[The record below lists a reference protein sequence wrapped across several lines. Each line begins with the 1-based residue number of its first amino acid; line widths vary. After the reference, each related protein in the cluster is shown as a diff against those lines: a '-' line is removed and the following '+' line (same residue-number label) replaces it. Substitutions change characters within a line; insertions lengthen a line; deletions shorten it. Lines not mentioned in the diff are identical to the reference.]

1 MATTIAPHERLN
13 ALLEQAG
20 YGRVTF
26 FTVKDGILTETVISK
41 KLEYIFFPVAKV
53 VRDVTESFNE
63 YLYQTSSDVG
73 NLADE
78 YDYYEEDFVDA
89 GKTEYFAIEQSEIS
103 IDELAR
109 RLFELSKQYPFSQY
123 VAGDE
128 IISNDNYKYKKYGMF
143 FDPDVTESVIED
155 GGYKN
160 DPEALEALTKEVSGL
175 QDSLADIADIA
186 QRISSESNVVKVR
199 PREMSKVALWKVLG
213 QYLPGMD
220 KVSSVIENGL
230 SWGVSYD
237 AANGVLFPTVNG
249 QRYTR
254 PQLEGYSKRIHDASM
269 RITPEDLSIMLSGIV
284 PTPNDY
290 IFRFLATP
298 EGKPFADE
306 LRASL
311 PDPRPLFDKRVEDYL
326 AERVNSGA
334 WELVTAGDKPH
345 GLHFKN
351 GTFIPIQEILSNQS
365 VLHLCNAGGTNALDG
380 SYVYESFFEFVKDGN
395 QYITGEGRDSWT
407 ETEFDRDCDKTYPP
421 TMTALKIQDDKIIKT
436 VLYEASGKGKEALSP
451 DTANSRMC
459 ASSKIKDSVLSAALF
474 AYCNKM
480 KELNIA

>member
-1 MATTIAPHERLN
+1 MATSTAPQEKLDE
-13 ALLEQAG
+13 LLEKKG
-20 YGRVTF
+20 SVTF
-26 FTVKDGILTETVISK
+26 FAVKDGILTETVISK
-41 KLEYIFFPVAKV
+41 SVEYISFPIAEV
-53 VRDVTESFNE
+53 VRDVTENFDM
-63 YLYQTSSDVG
+63 YLYQTLNNVS
-73 NLADE
+73 NLKDE
-78 YDYYEEDFVDA
+78 YEYSEDDFVEV
-89 GKTEYFAIEQSEIS
+89 GQTHCYAIAQVDIS

-123 VAGDE
+123 IAGKE
-128 IISNDNYKYKKYGMF
+128 IISHGNYKYKKYGMV
-143 FDPDVTESVIED
+143 FDPDAIESVIAD

-160 DPEALEALTKEVSGL
+160 DPEALEVLKEEVSGL
-175 QDSLADIADIA
+175 KDSLSDIADIA
-186 QRISSESNVVKVR
+186 QRISSESNIVKVR
-199 PREMSKVALWKVLG
+199 PGEMSKDALWKVLG
-213 QYLPGMD
+213 KYLPGMN
-220 KVSSVIENGL
+220 KVSDIIDTGL

-269 RITPEDLSIMLSGIV
+269 RITPEDLSIMLSGLV

-326 AERVNSGA
+326 AERVSSGA

-380 SYVYESFFEFVKDGN
+380 SYVYYSFFEFVKDGN
-395 QYITGEGRDSWT
+395 QYIAGEGRDSWT

-421 TMTALKIQDDKIIKT
+421 TMTTLKIQDDKIVKT

-451 DTANSRMC
+451 DTVNSRMC